1 MKNEPSNQVPKV
13 SFDSADFTLD
23 QRLEAF
29 RDVTRSLYH
38 CSPQGH
44 IEDFY
49 VKAKSYMTG
58 DLVFTHVTFSPLH
71 FERDIEKL
79 RGETQDFLV
88 MEIQLKGCQTIL
100 MNNIHTR
107 MHPGFIYLRDWS
119 YSYEANADE
128 MDVFSILI
136 PRHRLKVSSSLNSN
150 CPILSWS
157 TEEAAGQM
165 LLTLWTTLFDKLS
178 AMTKSEAMQL
188 SNALIGFLDGLL
200 DHRPQQQGAG
210 NSFDSI
216 CQYINARLHGEIT
229 TTEVC
234 EYFNISKSTV
244 YRIFKDYGGV
254 KKCILLARLRHCY
267 IELYHADASKDKI
280 KDIFENWGFHDA
292 SSFSRAFK
300 NTFNVMPTDVLKRN
314 FDKTLNDKLSN
325 SSIDSSSYEDYKR
338 FFLKATHDLS

>member
-1 MKNEPSNQVPKV
+1 MKNESSNQVSTT
-13 SFDSADFTLD
+13 SFDTADFSLN
-23 QRLEAF
+23 QRLAAF
-29 RDVTRSLYH
+29 RDLTRNLYH
-38 CSPQGH
+38 CSPQGY

-49 VKAKSYMTG
+49 VRAKSYMTG
-58 DLVFTHVTFSPLH
+58 DLVFTHVAFSPLN

-79 RGETQDFLV
+79 RGETQDFLILEV
-88 MEIQLKGCQTIL
+88 QLKGCQTVL

-107 MHPGFIYLRDWS
+107 MQPGFIYLRDWS

-128 MDVFSILI
+128 MEVFSILI

-157 TEEAAGQM
+157 AEEAPGQM
-165 LLTLWTTLFDKLS
+165 LLTLWTTLFDKFS
-178 AMTKSEAMQL
+178 VITKLEALQL

-200 DHRPQQQGAG
+200 DHRPQQQGADDT
-210 NSFDSI
+210 FDSI

-229 TTEVC
+229 TTQLC
-234 EYFNISKSTV
+234 AYFDISKSTV

-254 KKCILLARLRHCY
+254 KKYILLTRLRHCY
-267 IELYHADASKDKI
+267 LDLYHADASKDKI
-280 KDIFENWGFHDA
+280 KNIFENWGFHDA

-314 FDKTLNDKLSN
+314 VNTELNDKLSN
-325 SSIDSSSYEDYKR
+325 SSIDSRSYEDYKQ